1 MYMYIIYMYNIGKS
15 TVTLSDMKS
24 IVGYLIKYKLLCL
37 IQKIIFTSLI
47 TRKFS
52 CDFLLFLP

>member
-1 MYMYIIYMYNIGKS
+1 MYNIGKS
-15 TVTLSDMKS
+15 TVTLSEMKS

-37 IQKIIFTSLI
+37 IQKIIFMWLI

-52 CDFLLFLP
+52 CDFLLYFP